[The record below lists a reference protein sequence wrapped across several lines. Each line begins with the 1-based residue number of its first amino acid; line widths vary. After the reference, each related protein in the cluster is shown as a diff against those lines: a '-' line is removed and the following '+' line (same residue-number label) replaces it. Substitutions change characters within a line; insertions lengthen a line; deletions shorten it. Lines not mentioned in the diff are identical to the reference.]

1 MNKFLVAGV
10 AAAALTFSGA
20 AAVQAADLGVVVM
33 DDPVM
38 MSDPGFDWDG
48 FYAGLGVSGAAWSNG
63 LTVGMLEGVVG
74 ANVTA
79 GHVLFGV
86 EGTFG
91 VGMDSLS
98 AFGWQVAGDGRLGFL
113 ATPDVVFY
121 ASGGGAYFSLPAQF
135 FGTVGG
141 GVEFAVNDDWS
152 LDAEYEYWFNPT
164 FTAHTVKLSALH
176 HF

>member
-1 MNKFLVAGV
+1 MNRFFAAGAVALALSV
-10 AAAALTFSGA
+10 SPAAM
-20 AAVQAADLGVVVM
+20 AADMGVVVM

-38 MSDPGFDWDG
+38 MSDPAFDWDG
-48 FYAGLGVSGAAWSNG
+48 FYAGLGVSGAAWSNT
-63 LTVGMLEGVVG
+63 LTVGMLEGIIG
-74 ANVTA
+74 ANVTS
-79 GHVLFGV
+79 GPVLFGV

-91 VGMDSLS
+91 VGGDSAG

-121 ASGGGAYFSLPAQF
+121 GSAGGAYFSLPNQF

-141 GVEFAVNDDWS
+141 GIEFAVNENWS